1 MKLRSIAIAAAA
13 LAASSAFA
21 APINVDAPS
30 TVRVYMSG
38 ASAVR
43 AALGSVVLNDVCGG
57 FANSSATIYN
67 ATYDAA
73 GGFKT
78 VGNFWA
84 VTCKLPAAKLGL
96 AAGTDIAF
104 FKSDAG
110 GSAQGVFPVYFGTA
124 RPFAEVTAC
133 TSGSGQVF
141 GACPPTRLAV
151 PSLGMSD
158 VEPAMFKGS
167 NVPAD
172 PIDLDDDNYP
182 VDGLSTAQIAAMKVT
197 PVIQTVFGVAVNTD
211 LYKDMFA
218 KQGLSA
224 VKDNLGVACTDTST
238 DEQCVPSIGK
248 AEARTFFAG
257 NAEDWKLIS
266 SNAAKNTTQVN
277 ICRRV
282 NGSGTQAA
290 ANAMFGDLPC
300 GTSTLTSAA
309 WDASSSAAAEDM
321 SSSANTTSSGL
332 SIADYLV
339 ANMGGAANGPMPSAS
354 KFVFEGPGTGD
365 VVSCMN
371 QAQKSGGYAIGHI
384 SKENAPGSNS
394 WKHVRLEGAVANGT
408 NAKQGRYDYLFE
420 STIQYNKSAY
430 IAMTPGQ
437 QAFITGFTAE
447 VAKPAALSTLSSAN
461 RAGVLA
467 LPTSYAGAFGTGTAA
482 EIAFGSRVNRGGNSC
497 TPLTAVK

>member
-1 MKLRSIAIAAAA
+1 MKIRSIALAAAA
-13 LAASSAFA
+13 VAASSAFA
-21 APINVDAPS
+21 APIDVDAPN
-30 TVRVYMSG
+30 TVRIYMSG

-57 FANSSATIYN
+57 FANSSATVYN

-78 VGNFWA
+78 LNNFWA
-84 VTCKLPAAKLGL
+84 VTCKLPAPKLGL
-96 AAGTDIAF
+96 AAGTDVAF

-124 RPFAEVTAC
+124 RPFAEVKAC
-133 TSGSGQVF
+133 TTGSGQVF
-141 GACPPTRLAV
+141 SGCPSTRTAV

-158 VEPAMFKGS
+158 VEPAMFKGF

-172 PIDLDDDNYP
+172 PLDADDDNYP
-182 VDGLSTAQIAAMKVT
+182 ADGLSAAQITALKVT
-197 PVIQTVFGVAVNTD
+197 PVIQTVFGVAVNTN
-211 LYKDMFA
+211 LYNDMFV

-224 VKDNLGVACTDTST
+224 VKDNAGVACALTST
-238 DEQCVPSIGK
+238 DEQCIPSIGK
-248 AEARTFFAG
+248 AEARTFFSG

-266 SNAAKNTTQVN
+266 SNAAKNGTQVN

-290 ANAMFGDLPC
+290 ANLMFGDAPC
-300 GTSTLTSAA
+300 GSSSTPPAT
-309 WDASSSAAAEDM
+309 WDASNSAAPDDM
-321 SSSANTTSSGL
+321 SASANTTLGNL
-332 SIADYLV
+332 TVGDYLI
-339 ANMGGAANGPMPSAS
+339 ANMGGAANGPMPSGS
-354 KFVFEGPGTGD
+354 KFIFEGPGTGD

-371 QAQKSGGYAIGHI
+371 QAQKADGYAIGHI

-394 WKHVRLEGAVANGT
+394 WKHVRLEGAVPNGT

-420 STIQYNKSAY
+420 STIQYKKSAY
-430 IAMTPGQ
+430 AALTSAQ

-447 VAKPAALSTLSSAN
+447 IAKPSALNTLSSAN
-461 RAGVLA
+461 KAGVLA
-467 LPTSYAGAFGTGTAA
+467 LPTSYSGAFGTGTAA

-497 TPLTAVK
+497 SPLAAVK

>member
-13 LAASSAFA
+13 LVASSAFA
-21 APINVDAPS
+21 APINVDAPG
-30 TVRVYMSG
+30 TVRIYMSG

-57 FANSSATIYN
+57 LANNSATIYN

-96 AAGTDIAF
+96 AAGTDVAF

-133 TSGSGQVF
+133 TTGSGQVF
-141 GACPPTRLAV
+141 GSCPGTRMAV

-167 NVPAD
+167 NVPTD
-172 PIDLDDDNYP
+172 PLDAADDNYP
-182 VDGLSTAQIAAMKVT
+182 LDGLSPAQIAALKVT
-197 PVIQTVFGVAVNTD
+197 PVIQTVFGVAVNTN
-211 LYKDMFA
+211 LYNDMFA

-224 VKDNLGVACTDTST
+224 VKDNAGGACTTSSS
-238 DEQCVPSIGK
+238 DEQCIPSIGK
-248 AEARTFFAG
+248 AQARTFFAG
-257 NAEDWKLIS
+257 QANNWTLVS
-266 SNAAKNTTQVN
+266 GNAALVDSQVN

-290 ANAMFGDLPC
+290 ANLMFGDLPC
-300 GTSTLTSAA
+300 GSAPQPSAIWDVSTSAA
-309 WDASSSAAAEDM
+309 PDDM
-321 SSSANTTSSGL
+321 SSSASTTAGGL
-332 SIADYLV
+332 SIANYLV
-339 ANMGGAANGPMPSAS
+339 ANMGGAATGPMPSGS
-354 KFVFEGPGTGD
+354 LFVFEGPGTGD

-420 STIQYNKSAY
+420 STIQYNKSAF
-430 IAMTPGQ
+430 AALTANQ
-437 QAFITGFTAE
+437 RAFITGFTAE
-447 VAKPAALSTLSSAN
+447 VAKPSALATLSAAN
-461 RAGVLA
+461 QAGVLA

-497 TPLTAVK
+497 QPLTAAK

>member
-21 APINVDAPS
+21 APINVDAPN
-30 TVRVYMSG
+30 TVRIYMGG

-84 VTCKLPAAKLGL
+84 VTCKLPSAKLGL

-133 TSGSGQVF
+133 TTGSGQVF
-141 GACPPTRLAV
+141 GGCPSTRLAV

-158 VEPAMFKGS
+158 VEPGMFTGP

-172 PIDLDDDNYP
+172 PLDSSDDTYP
-182 VDGLSTAQIAAMKVT
+182 AGGLSPSQLAELKIT
-197 PVIQTVFGVAVNTD
+197 PVIQTVFGVAVNTN
-211 LYKDMFA
+211 LYNDMFA
-218 KQGLSA
+218 KQGLGA
-224 VKDNLGVACTDTST
+224 KKDNAGNACTTSST
-238 DEQCVPSIGK
+238 DEQCLPSIGK
-248 AEARTFFAG
+248 AEARTIFAG
-257 NAEDWKLIS
+257 SAADWTLVS
-266 SNAAKNTTQVN
+266 GNAALNGSQLN

-290 ANAMFGDLPC
+290 ANLMFGDLPC
-300 GTSTLTSAA
+300 SSSTLAPAGWDVSSTAA
-309 WDASSSAAAEDM
+309 ADDMSSAA
-321 SSSANTTSSGL
+321 NTTAGGL
-332 SIADYLV
+332 TVADYLV
-339 ANMGGAANGPMPSAS
+339 ANMGGAANGPMPTGGL
-354 KFVFEGPGTGD
+354 FVFEGPGTGD

-408 NAKQGRYDYLFE
+408 NAKQGRYDYLVE
-420 STIQYNKSAY
+420 STIQHNKSAF
-430 IAMTPGQ
+430 AALTANQ
-437 QAFITGFTAE
+437 RAFINGFTAE
-447 VAKPAALSTLSSAN
+447 VAKPSALATLSTAN
-461 RAGVLA
+461 QAGVLA
-467 LPTSYAGAFGTGTAA
+467 LPKSYAGAFGTGTPA
-482 EIAFGSRVNRGGNSC
+482 EIAFGSRVSRGGNSC
-497 TPLTAVK
+497 TPLNAVK